1 VSPVLGI
8 IASSTQQGRS
18 TAVGSYY
25 SLQSVTVGSAV
36 SSVTFSNIPA
46 GFEDLQIRI
55 IGNSSAADNAN
66 ITFNSDTGNNYTRHR
81 LSGINTTVA
90 SSASTSMPGA
100 YVFSTYGFPSA
111 SNYFGA
117 SIIDILDYGNVNK
130 FKTIRAL
137 SGADINSAGGVE
149 ITSNLW
155 TNLAA
160 ITTINVA
167 AYAGNWNTNTRIAL
181 YGVK

>member
-1 VSPVLGI
+1 MSPVLGI
-8 IASSTQQGRS
+8 IASSNQQGRTS
-18 TAVGSYY
+18 AVGSYY

-36 SSVTFSNIPA
+36 SSVTFSNIPL

-55 IGNSSAADNAN
+55 IGNSSAADNASFQ
-66 ITFNSDTGNNYTRHR
+66 FNSDTGTNYTRHR
-81 LSGINTTVA
+81 LSGISTTVA
-90 SSASTSMPGA
+90 SSASTSVNGA

-117 SIIDILDYGNVNK
+117 SIVDILDYANPNK
-130 FKTIRAL
+130 YKTVRAL
-137 SGADINSAGGVE
+137 SGADINSSGGVE

-155 TNLAA
+155 LNTAA
-160 ITTINVA
+160 IRTINIA
-167 AYAGNWNTNTRIAL
+167 AYAGNWNTNTRISL